1 MTTTE
6 EMRYYVSVN
15 FLCDTDGEEPTQEQ
29 LNEAFRVMLKE
40 EQGTIEFEIWDGESL
55 KEKEDEA

>member
-6 EMRYYVSVN
+6 KMRHYVSVN

-29 LNEAFRVMLKE
+29 LNEAFRAMLKE
-40 EQGTIEFEIWDGESL
+40 EQGTIEFEVWDGRWLDER
-55 KEKEDEA
+55 EDEA